1 METQEQALRA
11 QLADL
16 LERGN
21 AHMAFEQA
29 VADYPM
35 EQSNTVFPNGSYTA
49 WHLLEHLRRA
59 QWDILDFI
67 RNPAYQEQEWPKDY
81 WPAQD
86 ERATVAMWQETIRA
100 FLADRAALCAIAL
113 DPATDLYAPIAWG
126 DGQTVLRE
134 LLVVSDH
141 NAYHVGEFAVM
152 RQAMGTWGPHHGE

>member
-21 AHMAFEQA
+21 AHMSFEQA

-35 EQSNTVFPNGSYTA
+35 EQINTVFPNATYTA

-67 RNPAYQEQEWPKDY
+67 RNPEYQEQEWPKSY
-81 WPAQD
+81 WPAPD
-86 ERATVAMWQETIRA
+86 ERATEAMWRETIRA
-100 FLADRAALCAIAL
+100 FLADRMVLRAMAV
-113 DPATDLYAPIAWG
+113 DPATDLYEPIAWG

-152 RQAMGTWGPHHGE
+152 RQVMGTWGPRHGE